1 MKFLGNLLGYA
12 VYYFMGALF
21 QIGEWLGFKD
31 HCQLCGKEI
40 ETDHTYCTEC
50 VKNFY
55 RRNL

>member
-31 HCQLCGKEI
+31 RCKICGKEI
-40 ETDHTYCTEC
+40 EKDHTYCIDCIT
-50 VKNFY
+50 NFY
-55 RRNL
+55 RKH